1 MINNQ
6 YVNQKSYKSGLHPL
20 RYNPPDT
27 LNFYALACSLTFQ
40 RNAGSNAYTADAER
54 IPCNGLFY
62 AMARN
67 ALHGLFLPVR
77 ISMYACTLAVTNPDT
92 VKRICSTLCRAALR
106 PARDVVSVCLR
117 LVFVSLACAY
127 SYRGMRMAGCDVLNK
142 NILNKKIAA
151 LRRPCA
157 GCLQFE
163 RACLIRP
170 KRYGLFLYPLEHV
183 RHGGRHNAQL
193 IGYRGNA

>member
-20 RYNPPDT
+20 RYNPPNT

-40 RNAGSNAYTADAER
+40 RNAGSNAYMVDAER

-67 ALHGLFLPVR
+67 ALHGLFLPVH
-77 ISMYACTLAVTNPDT
+77 ISMYAYTLAVTNPDT

-106 PARDVVSVCLR
+106 PARDVVNVVCGLCLCR
-117 LVFVSLACAY
+117 LLALT
-127 SYRGMRMAGCDVLNK
+127 V
-142 NILNKKIAA
+142 
-151 LRRPCA
+151 
-157 GCLQFE
+157 
-163 RACLIRP
+163 
-170 KRYGLFLYPLEHV
+170 
-183 RHGGRHNAQL
+183 
-193 IGYRGNA
+193 IGE

>member
-27 LNFYALACSLTFQ
+27 LIFFALACSLTFQ
-40 RNAGSNAYTADAER
+40 RNAGSNAYMADAER

-92 VKRICSTLCRAALR
+92 VKRICSTLCRAAYR
-106 PARDVVSVCLR
+106 PARNVAGACFRFSPALCRR
-117 LVFVSLACAY
+117 LLCGLCSCRLLCAC
-127 SYRGMRMAGCDVLNK
+127 SYRGMRITECDVLNK
-142 NILNKKIAA
+142 NILHKK
-151 LRRPCA
+151 RPPC
-157 GCLQFE
+157 G
-163 RACLIRP
+163 
-170 KRYGLFLYPLEHV
+170 GL
-183 RHGGRHNAQL
+183 A
-193 IGYRGNA
+193 

>member
-6 YVNQKSYKSGLHPL
+6 YVNQKPYESGLHPL
-20 RYNPPDT
+20 RYNPPDK
-27 LNFYALACSLTFQ
+27 LLMIALACLLTLQ
-40 RNAGSNAYTADAER
+40 RNAGSNAYMADAER

-106 PARDVVSVCLR
+106 PARNVANACFAACVRAAC
-117 LVFVSLACAY
+117 FALA
-127 SYRGMRMAGCDVLNK
+127 V
-142 NILNKKIAA
+142 
-151 LRRPCA
+151 
-157 GCLQFE
+157 
-163 RACLIRP
+163 
-170 KRYGLFLYPLEHV
+170 
-183 RHGGRHNAQL
+183 
-193 IGYRGNA
+193 IGE

>member
-27 LNFYALACSLTFQ
+27 LIFYALACSLTFQ
-40 RNAGSNAYTADAER
+40 RNAGSNAYMADAER

-106 PARDVVSVCLR
+106 PARNVAGACFRFRPRCAGALLCGLCSCR
-117 LVFVSLACAY
+117 LLCAC
-127 SYRGMRMAGCDVLNK
+127 SYRGMKRTFHNVFNK
-142 NILNKKIAA
+142 KFLNKKIAA
-151 LRRPCA
+151 MRR
-157 GCLQFE
+157 LYV
-163 RACLIRP
+163 ACL
-170 KRYGLFLYPLEHV
+170 
-183 RHGGRHNAQL
+183 
-193 IGYRGNA
+193 

>member
-1 MINNQ
+1 MFLILRAISPLINNQ

-27 LNFYALACSLTFQ
+27 LIFFALACSLTFQ
-40 RNAGSNAYTADAER
+40 CDAGSNAYMADAER

-92 VKRICSTLCRAALR
+92 VKRVCSTLCRAALR
-106 PARDVVSVCLR
+106 PARNVAGACLR
-117 LVFVSLACAY
+117 LVFVPLACAY
-127 SYRGMRMAGCDVLNK
+127 SYRGMRIAECDVLNK
-142 NILNKKIAA
+142 NILNKKKAA
-151 LRRPCA
+151 LWRPY
-157 GCLQFE
+157 LQFE
-163 RACLIRP
+163 RACFVRP
-170 KRYGLFLYPLEHV
+170 QRYGLFLYPLEHV
-183 RHGGRHNAQL
+183 RHGRRYNA
-193 IGYRGNA
+193 